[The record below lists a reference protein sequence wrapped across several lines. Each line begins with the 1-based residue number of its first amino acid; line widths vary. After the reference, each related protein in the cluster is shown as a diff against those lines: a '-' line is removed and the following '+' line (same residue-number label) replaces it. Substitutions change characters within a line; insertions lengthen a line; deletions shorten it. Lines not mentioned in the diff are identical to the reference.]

1 MEELKRK
8 TSFIDADGKR
18 ARLDIEI
25 TKRNGYPE
33 FAIMGTYDGAA
44 GQVIDDIKPANSGQL
59 AIIALWRAYHLKD
72 ISQQSD
78 FIGKLDAILMEIEAG
93 EQARE
98 AKAEKKTGD
107 DAILE
112 KMSEE
117 GIDESQLEAVKAYI
131 SLGIESDDGLEG
143 FEEAIAGQAAS
154 DEDFAQ
160 EIAEQI
166 GAVDSNATWPN
177 NCIDWEQ
184 AAGELMYDY
193 SEADG
198 YYFRNI

>member
-8 TSFIDADGKR
+8 ASFIDADGKR

-25 TKRNGYPE
+25 TKRNGYAE
-33 FAIMGTYDGAA
+33 FTVSGTYDNGG
-44 GQVIDDIKPANSGQL
+44 GQVIDGIKPLGALQHQFIN
-59 AIIALWRAYHLKD
+59 LWRTYHLKNVERVKGFRGLVIFLCD
-72 ISQQSD
+72 N
-78 FIGKLDAILMEIEAG
+78 IE
-93 EQARE
+93 EEEKQRE

-131 SLGIESDDGLEG
+131 SLGIESDDGFEN
-143 FEEAIAGQAAS
+143 FEEAYSGEFSS
-154 DEDFAQ
+154 DQEFAQ
-160 EIAEQI
+160 QQAEDLGLI
-166 GAVDSNATWPN
+166 NEAATWPN

-184 AAGELMYDY
+184 AARELMYDY

>member
-8 TSFIDADGKR
+8 ASFIDADGKR

-25 TKRNGYPE
+25 TKRNGYAE
-33 FAIMGTYDGAA
+33 FTVSGTYDNGG

-78 FIGKLDAILMEIEAG
+78 FIGKLDAILTEIEAG

-131 SLGIESDDGLEG
+131 SLGIESDDGLEN
-143 FEEAIAGQAAS
+143 FEEAYSGEYSS
-154 DEDFAQ
+154 DQDFAQ
-160 EIAEQI
+160 QQAEDLGLI
-166 GAVDSNATWPN
+166 NEAATWPN

-184 AAGELMYDY
+184 AARELMYDY

-198 YYFRNI
+198 YYFINI